1 MAGKRFRL
9 NDFSL
14 NLHFVETDHLWLR
27 MSLQIL
33 YISWIYFLL
42 SPFKTQK
49 MTKASKTLAGILMI
63 VLPTVAYGGTALL
76 SMLIGPE
83 SGYMDN
89 PLRQNL
95 FRAGHAHAGVLLIL
109 SLIILR
115 YVDETSYK
123 EKVKRWVR
131 LGVPITAILL
141 PLAFFF
147 SVLSPDATQ
156 PNNIIYLAYLGFLIL
171 TITLIITGVG
181 LVKASNNNASR

>member
-1 MAGKRFRL
+1 
-9 NDFSL
+9 
-14 NLHFVETDHLWLR
+14 
-27 MSLQIL
+27 
-33 YISWIYFLL
+33 
-42 SPFKTQK
+42 